1 MAAMLGVKQD
11 SNPDPAPDPSGP
23 PDPQDEVPGALF
35 QCGTCCLCFSSYR
48 QAVLHAGT
56 HEATVSVSTSV
67 RNVVVTSGTPTS
79 LLPSALTSG
88 TPTPLLPSAL
98 TSRRTGQDVAGEE
111 VGQRQRG
118 AGGEGGRE
126 GEGGEG
132 RREGAESG
140 GTRHIIVQAAD
151 SRGAGPAW
159 AGEEGGGQCVT
170 EQGEVTASAAGAGEA
185 TVSVEEMEQ
194 IQLAASTL
202 ADLSAM

>member
-1 MAAMLGVKQD
+1 MAVMLGVKQD

-23 PDPQDEVPGALF
+23 PDPQDEVPGALY

-48 QAVLHAGT
+48 QAALHAGT
-56 HEATVSVSTSV
+56 HEATVTLSKSVGNIVVTSGTPTSLL
-67 RNVVVTSGTPTS
+67 TSGTPTS
-79 LLPSALTSG
+79 LLPSALTS
-88 TPTPLLPSAL
+88 
-98 TSRRTGQDVAGEE
+98 RRAGQDVAGEE
-111 VGQRQRG
+111 MGQRQRG

-126 GEGGEG
+126 EEGGEG

-140 GTRHIIVQAAD
+140 VTRHIIVQAAD

-159 AGEEGGGQCVT
+159 AGEEGGGQRVT

>member
-1 MAAMLGVKQD
+1 M
-11 SNPDPAPDPSGP
+11 
-23 PDPQDEVPGALF
+23 
-35 QCGTCCLCFSSYR
+35 
-48 QAVLHAGT
+48 
-56 HEATVSVSTSV
+56 
-67 RNVVVTSGTPTS
+67 TSGTPTS

-88 TPTPLLPSAL
+88 TPTSLLPSALTSGTPTSLLPSALTSGTPTSLLPSAL
-98 TSRRTGQDVAGEE
+98 TSRRAGQDVAGEE

-118 AGGEGGRE
+118 AGGDGGRE

-140 GTRHIIVQAAD
+140 GTHHIIVQPAD
-151 SRGAGPAW
+151 SRGAGPAL
-159 AGEEGGGQCVT
+159 AGEDGGGQCVT